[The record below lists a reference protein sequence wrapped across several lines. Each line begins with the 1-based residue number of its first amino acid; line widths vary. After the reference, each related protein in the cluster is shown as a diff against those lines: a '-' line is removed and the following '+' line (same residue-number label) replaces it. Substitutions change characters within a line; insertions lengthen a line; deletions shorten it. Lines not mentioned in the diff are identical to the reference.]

1 MCACVRFPVS
11 NKNLLTPS
19 CVRLRRKQ
27 SAEIEAL
34 STRMSDD
41 TEISKEEAEREKASL
56 VRKYENV
63 QKRLECE
70 VRLLKNRLTGER
82 ARSIKSTTKARDIQ
96 LEMK

>member
-1 MCACVRFPVS
+1 
-11 NKNLLTPS
+11 
-19 CVRLRRKQ
+19 
-27 SAEIEAL
+27 
-34 STRMSDD
+34 MSDD